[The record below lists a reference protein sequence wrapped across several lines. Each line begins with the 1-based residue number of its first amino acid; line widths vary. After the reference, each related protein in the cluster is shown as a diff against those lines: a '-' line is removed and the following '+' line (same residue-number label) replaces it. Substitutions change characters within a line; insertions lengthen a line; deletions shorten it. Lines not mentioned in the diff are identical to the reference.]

1 MDWINLIL
9 IPAIKSVI
17 LVIVLLTGF
26 AYLTW
31 VERKL
36 ICRFQQRIG
45 PNRAW
50 KFGLG
55 HPIADALKMIFKEE
69 TIPSYTDKILFVLG
83 PALAIAP
90 ALLIFAVVPVGPTIN
105 LFGKEIPLV
114 VADVN
119 VGILWV
125 LAVAGLGTYGIILGG
140 WASNNKYSLLGALR
154 TSSQMLSYELPMG
167 ILLIA
172 ILLVY
177 GTLNLNQ
184 IVTPAM
190 AIPWY
195 FRVWLLLAFP
205 FYFITMLAET
215 SRKPFDFPET
225 ENELVAGF
233 QTEYGSIKFAL
244 VLHDRVPAH
253 PGRQRRGGDAFLRR
267 LARAVRGAGSH
278 PGAVLLRGE
287 STGDGLPVHL
297 GERQRPAAALRSTA
311 ALLLDVSFPGVAGL
325 HGDYGG
331 DGGVALEVDARSW
344 I

>member
-9 IPAIKSVI
+9 IPAIKSVV
-17 LVIVLLTGF
+17 LVVVLLTGF

-36 ICRFQQRIG
+36 ISRFQQRIG

-69 TIPSYTDKILFVLG
+69 TVPSYTDKILFVLG

-90 ALLIFAVVPVGPTIN
+90 ALLIFAVVPVGPTLN
-105 LFGKEIPLV
+105 LFGKDIPLV

-119 VGILWV
+119 VGVLWV

-154 TSSQMLSYELPMG
+154 TSAQMLSYELPMG

-184 IVTPAM
+184 IVTPVI

-195 FRVWLLLAFP
+195 LRVWLLLAFP
-205 FYFITMLAET
+205 LYFIAMLAET

-244 VLHDRVPAH
+244 YYMTEYLHILGASGVAVTLFFGGWRGPFVEQVPILGLFYFVAKVLAMVFLFIWASASVPR
-253 PGRQRRGGDAFLRR
+253 PRYDQ
-267 LARAVRGAGSH
+267 
-278 PGAVLLRGE
+278 LLRFCW
-287 STGDGLPVHL
+287 TFMFPVSL
-297 GERQRPAAALRSTA
+297 VYMAITA
-311 ALLLDVSFPGVAGL
+311 VMVVVL
-325 HGDYGG
+325 
-331 DGGVALEVDARSW
+331 
-344 I
+344 

>member
-9 IPAIKSVI
+9 IPAIKSLI

-36 ICRFQQRIG
+36 IGRFQARIG

-69 TIPSYTDKILFVLG
+69 TIPTHADKILFVMA

-90 ALLIFAVVPVGPTIN
+90 ALLMFAVIPVGPTLRI
-105 LFGKEIPLV
+105 FGVDIPLV

-119 VGILWV
+119 IGLLWV
-125 LAVAGLGTYGIILGG
+125 LAVSGVGTYGIILGG

-154 TSSQMLSYELPMG
+154 TSAQMLSYELPMG
-167 ILLIA
+167 VLIIALLLTTA
-172 ILLVY
+172 LGTADGR
-177 GTLNLNQ
+177 GTLSLVQ
-184 IVTPAM
+184 IVQM
-190 AIPWY
+190 DRPW
-195 FRVWLLLAFP
+195 WLWLWIWLAFP
-205 FYFITMLAET
+205 MYFTCMLAET

-244 VLHDRVPAH
+244 FYMTEYLHILGASGVAVSVFFGGWRGPFVEQFPILGLVYFVAKILAMVFLFIWVSASVPR
-253 PGRQRRGGDAFLRR
+253 PRYDQLLKFCWTFLFPLS
-267 LARAVRGAGSH
+267 LAYMAITAVMV
-278 PGAVLLRGE
+278 VLL
-287 STGDGLPVHL
+287 
-297 GERQRPAAALRSTA
+297 
-311 ALLLDVSFPGVAGL
+311 
-325 HGDYGG
+325 
-331 DGGVALEVDARSW
+331 
-344 I
+344 